1 MNDKGMRQGSDSLR
15 PLSGASYHHEL
26 DLGIHLEN
34 TTPMLIPAP
43 VTVPLIAAVKT
54 NPSQHT

>member
-26 DLGIHLEN
+26 DLGIHLEK

-43 VTVPLIAAVKT
+43 VTVPLIAAV
-54 NPSQHT
+54 